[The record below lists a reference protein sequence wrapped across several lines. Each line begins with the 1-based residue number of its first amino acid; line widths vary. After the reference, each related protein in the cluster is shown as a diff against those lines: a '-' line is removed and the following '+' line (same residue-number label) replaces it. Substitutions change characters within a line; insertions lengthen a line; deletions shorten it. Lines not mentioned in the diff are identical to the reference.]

1 MKDALSEVGRLARC
15 ARWIAMANR
24 HLETQ
29 DPPRH
34 GDLLL
39 MTTDGVHGVL
49 AADVLASAG
58 RETPEP
64 EALAARLV
72 QAAMENGSRD
82 NCTALVARYELD

>member
-1 MKDALSEVGRLARC
+1 VHVAERTL
-15 ARWIAMANR
+15 
-24 HLETQ
+24 
-29 DPPRH
+29 RH